1 MKTFY
6 LFLFYTLC
14 VTQSLVAQPN
24 QIDRVKFFT
33 DQTIFKAKVVTN
45 LNKMIYSGKEGKN
58 PLRAYF
64 ICKLPDSTDVKEK
77 VTLETRGHF
86 RRENCTY
93 PPLKIVFNKPD
104 STVLSSLKSLKL
116 VSTCKASNENSQYL
130 IKEYLSYKL
139 YNLLTDKSFRVRL
152 VDMDFI
158 DSSGKKKPFKE
169 FAFFTEDEKEMAK
182 RNNCKDWTVGKP
194 PTEAMDRAQMTLV
207 SIFEYMI
214 GNTDWSVPA
223 RHNIKT
229 ILSKADPDSKPFSV
243 PYDFDFAGL
252 VNTDY
257 ATPDAMFGT
266 VSVQERVYRGYA
278 RTMDELNATLD
289 LFIKQKNNFYALIN
303 NCEYLNPNSKKGMIK
318 FLEDFYS
325 SIKNPKEVK
334 SIFIDN
340 ARTQ

>member
-1 MKTFY
+1 MKLFIS
-6 LFLFYTLC
+6 FLFYILF
-14 VTQSLVAQPN
+14 VTQSALAQPK
-24 QIDRVKFFT
+24 QIDKINFFT
-33 DQTIFKAKVVTN
+33 DQSIFKSTVVTN
-45 LNKMIYSGKEGKN
+45 LSKMIYSGKEGKN
-58 PLRAYF
+58 PLRARF
-64 ICKLPDSTDVKEK
+64 ICKLPDSTEVNEK
-77 VTLETRGHF
+77 VILESRGHF

-93 PPLKIVFNKPD
+93 PPLKIVFDKPD

-130 IKEYLSYKL
+130 IKEYLAYKL

-152 VDMDFI
+152 VDMEFI
-158 DSSGKKKPFKE
+158 DSSGKKKAIKE
-169 FAFFTEDEKEMAK
+169 YAFFTEDEKDMAK

-194 PTEAMDRAQMTLV
+194 PTEATDRAQMTLV

-229 ILSKADPDSKPFSV
+229 ILSKADPESKPFSV

-266 VSVQERVYRGYA
+266 ASVQERVYRGYP
-278 RTMDELNATLD
+278 RTMDELTVTLD
-289 LFIKQKNNFYALIN
+289 LFIKQKDNFYALIN
-303 NCEYLNPNSKKGMIK
+303 HCEYLNANSKKDMIK
-318 FLEDFYS
+318 YLEVFYS
-325 SIKNPKEVK
+325 SIKNPKDIK

-340 ARTQ
+340 ARIQ